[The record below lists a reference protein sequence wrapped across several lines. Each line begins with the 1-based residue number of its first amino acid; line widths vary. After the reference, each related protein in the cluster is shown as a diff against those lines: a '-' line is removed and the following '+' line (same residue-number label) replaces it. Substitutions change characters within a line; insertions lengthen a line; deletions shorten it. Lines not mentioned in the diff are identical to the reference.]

1 MQNEK
6 ELLICPRCFTLHK
19 KPSLTKQDEARCRQC
34 GKVLMRNVEGL
45 EWRVLA
51 FSISGLIFLLL
62 ALLFPLV
69 DIDLAGVKSSL
80 NMIDAVIKLWESGQL
95 FIALFAFLVLMLFP
109 LLLIGSLLM
118 VSIAMIARYKR
129 LARDLLVFA
138 TTLSHW
144 SMLDIFFV
152 SILVALIKIYEYA
165 QIRFDSAFIALA
177 LFIAIEIYL
186 TKYIKLEWYWE
197 RWEQL

>member
-6 ELLICPRCFTLHK
+6 DLLICPRCFTLHK
-19 KPSLTKQDEARCRQC
+19 KRSLAKQDEARCQRC
-34 GKVLMRNVEGL
+34 GKVLMRSVNAL

-51 FSISGLIFLLL
+51 FSISGIVFLLL

-69 DIDLAGVKSSL
+69 DIDLGGIRSSL
-80 NMIDAVIKLWESGQL
+80 NMVDAIMKLWENGEL
-95 FIALFAFLVLMLFP
+95 FIALFAFLVLILFP
-109 LLLIGSLLM
+109 LLFVGSLLM
-118 VSIAMIARYKR
+118 VSIAMIFKRKR
-129 LARDLLVFA
+129 LARDLLIFA

-152 SILVALIKIYEYA
+152 SILVALVKIYEYA

-177 LFIAIEIYL
+177 LFILIEIYL
-186 TKYIKLEWYWE
+186 SKYIRLEWYWE

>member
-6 ELLICPRCFTLHK
+6 DLLICPRCFMLHK
-19 KPSLTKQDEARCRQC
+19 KRSLAKQDEARCQRC
-34 GKVLMRNVEGL
+34 GKVLMRSVNAL

-51 FSISGLIFLLL
+51 FSISGIVFLLL

-69 DIDLAGVKSSL
+69 DIDLGGIRSSL
-80 NMIDAVIKLWESGQL
+80 NMVDAIMKLWENGEL
-95 FIALFAFLVLMLFP
+95 FIALFAFLVLILFP
-109 LLLIGSLLM
+109 LLFVGSLLM
-118 VSIAMIARYKR
+118 VSIAMIFKRKR
-129 LARDLLVFA
+129 LARDLLIFA

-152 SILVALIKIYEYA
+152 SILVALVKIYEYA

-177 LFIAIEIYL
+177 LFILIEIYL
-186 TKYIKLEWYWE
+186 SKYIRLEWYWE